1 MKEKCQSSLAYG
13 CTVWA
18 NSALVMY
25 VVYFLLMT
33 SGRHVGGVNGV
44 GGFGKRAIGTCFV
57 SDSARL
63 KCAADSRTSC
73 SGGVSKAALTRASTS
88 AAAAASRST
97 RASEAT
103 IAFSTSFSALSV
115 VRFSVSRASRN
126 AVSSRFV
133 SAPSASRSSNAN
145 LDASSRR
152 FSASTSCDCYTKSG

>member
-1 MKEKCQSSLAYG
+1 
-13 CTVWA
+13 
-18 NSALVMY
+18 
-25 VVYFLLMT
+25 MT

-103 IAFSTSFSALSV
+103 IAFSTSFSALRV

-126 AVSSRFV
+126 AVLSRFV